1 MSTQLHL
8 FVKEL
13 PASEEDPAKI
23 FIKSLNS
30 TSSEFELVFEDSTG
44 EVDKELVLDLPL
56 PSIARAH
63 KIELKLVLP
72 EVGFEKVFTFN
83 LTDDGVY
90 VLLDGTEGLKYKQQ
104 KTSF

>member
-1 MSTQLHL
+1 M
-8 FVKEL
+8 
-13 PASEEDPAKI
+13 
-23 FIKSLNS
+23 
-30 TSSEFELVFEDSTG
+30 
-44 EVDKELVLDLPL
+44 DLPL